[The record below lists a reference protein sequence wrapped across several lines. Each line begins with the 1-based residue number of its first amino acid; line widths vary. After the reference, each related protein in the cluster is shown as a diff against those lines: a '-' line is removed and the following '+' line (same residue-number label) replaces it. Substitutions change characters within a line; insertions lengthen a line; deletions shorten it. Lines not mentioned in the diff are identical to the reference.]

1 MFDSYDD
8 MEKKFRRD
16 ISSLN
21 DIFDFVHD
29 FLILNHIDDAVRFS
43 IDFMVEEL
51 FTNMVKYNPGNSNDI
66 LINITKIGS
75 RLTLSL
81 TDFDVDPFDLTK
93 TAEVDV
99 TRSLAERK
107 VGGLGIHLVK
117 KMVDDIDY
125 EYVDRMSKIT
135 VTKNL
140 EK

>member
-1 MFDSYDD
+1 

-21 DIFDFVHD
+21 DIFGFVHD
-29 FLILNHIDDAVRFS
+29 FLSLNHINDAVRFS

>member
-1 MFDSYDD
+1 

-16 ISSLN
+16 ISLLN
-21 DIFDFVHD
+21 DIFDFVHN

-51 FTNMVKYNPGNSNDI
+51 FTNMVKYNPENSNDI